1 MSKASVPVKR
11 KQIAP
16 EWLKLDNAAKIYP
29 ATRSSEWMAVY
40 RLSVTL
46 DEVIDETILNQA
58 IKNTIKRLPYFAYR
72 LRRGVFWYYLE
83 RQDGY
88 PAAQPDAANPCLPFN
103 RKRDGH
109 FVMRVRMHDKRIALE
124 AFHVLADGT
133 GSFTFLMTL
142 TAEYLRL
149 KFGQRIPAF
158 APYVLD
164 CRDKPKVH
172 EFEDSFPIYARKAAR
187 PRMETAA
194 YPLRGTPA
202 EKDYLQVTTAIMDTY
217 QLKLAAKRHN
227 VTINTY
233 LAAFIM
239 QAMLEIVKKD
249 KNKRR
254 RAKPVKLSMPVN
266 LRKYYPSQ
274 TLRNF
279 SSYINTPIYASYG
292 EYTFDEIISLIDHY
306 MGYELNEKMI
316 NARFSAN
323 VLAEQSKAIRPVPWV
338 IKGLMLKAVYLLVG
352 ERYFSNVFTNLGNIP
367 LPDGMREHIT
377 RIDTI
382 VGAAYTN
389 PISIACV
396 SVNEKTFLNFSK
408 TIKETNL
415 EQWVLMGLVREGVHV
430 TVESNRRNI
439 T

>member
-1 MSKASVPVKR
+1 MSKAPVKR

-83 RQDGY
+83 RQEGY
-88 PAAQPDAANPCLPFN
+88 PLAQQDAANPCLPFN

-109 FVMRVRMHDKRIALE
+109 FVMRVRVHDKRIALE
-124 AFHVLADGT
+124 VFHVLADGT

-142 TAEYLRL
+142 TAEYLRI
-149 KFGQRIPAF
+149 KTGQRVPAF

-164 CRDKPKVH
+164 CRDKPKLP
-172 EFEDSFPIYARKAAR
+172 EYEDSFPIYARKAAR

-202 EKDYLQVTTAIMDTY
+202 EKDYLQVTTAIMDT
-217 QLKLAAKRHN
+217 QHLKNAAKRHN

-239 QAMLEIVKKD
+239 QAMLEIAKKD

-254 RAKPVKLSMPVN
+254 SAKPVKLSMPVN

-292 EYTFDEIISLIDHY
+292 DYTFDEIISLIDHY

-338 IKGLMLKAVYLLVG
+338 IKGLMLKVMYVLVG

-367 LPDGMREHIT
+367 LPQGMKEHIT
-377 RIDTI
+377 RMDVI
-382 VGAAYTN
+382 VGAAHSN
-389 PISIACV
+389 PISTACV
-396 SVNEKTFLNFSK
+396 SVNGKTFLNFSK
-408 TIKETNL
+408 TIKETAF
-415 EQWVLMGLVREGVHV
+415 EQSVLTGLVREGVHV